1 MKLLLGAVIVA
12 GASLIIS
19 CSHSSQDQNTVAA
32 SATEGPPLAA
42 RVDQLDGTAG
52 IAAPP
57 STSQSPSQSP
67 ANVGWNQASVNTP
80 VSVGSRIYARENS
93 KVGIAFSGRN
103 YARLNPNTGLDVLTL
118 NQRRTQLALREGSC
132 IFSVGALANNELFEV
147 GTPSG
152 AVDFTEPGLYQV
164 GIDDGGSVLVSCLSG
179 GARVVRDSGQC
190 EITKG
195 QLLTLAAVAASD
207 AVVSQ
212 LAPTV
217 AGTICN
223 DYYQYR
229 YPRTYDGR
237 YADYDR
243 YLNDPYYYD
252 PYRRS
257 VSYQYIPDDSEV
269 AGLDDLDE
277 YGDWSDVPEYG
288 HCWRPRVSSGWA
300 PYRDGYWSDDYP
312 LGLTW
317 VANEHWGWAPYHY
330 GRWAFVNQSWIWVP
344 KEVVAQPVYSPALVA
359 FVQMPEPDRVGW
371 LPLGPG
377 DPYVPRYY
385 GPDYRPQY
393 IGSETVV
400 NKYVNITNV
409 ANYNVPGA
417 VTVVDTTQFTRV
429 ITPSTVERVDPAVL
443 ARTRPVVDPFAV
455 PSVRELAPNMMAV
468 KPAAPMPITVEQALV
483 RPVVVSQNPVMPS
496 VAANT
501 LQALKA
507 QPVPEDA
514 KKNKLKLKE
523 GSQPVAAVR
532 PDGLPV
538 SPVSPQPMGGQNAQ
552 QPTSGQ
558 NAQQQQQYQMA
569 TQQRQA
575 RITQL
580 APQAAQGDKGA
591 KREMRQ
597 LENQQRIEDKAARK
611 AAAQQGTAQPAG
623 PPPAPGQNQSAEQ
636 HKAAAQAAQQQAQ
649 QAEQERHARAA
660 QLDAQQ
666 KAQKQAAR
674 QQAAQQAQQ
683 AATQQEQQRQLEKAA
698 RKAQQQEQ
706 AQQQAQQA
714 AGQQQQ
720 RQQEKAAHR
729 AAQQQ
734 AAEQQA
740 QQAEQQRQQQKA
752 QKRAERQNAEQ
763 QQSPSPANPS
773 KEERK
778 QKNKNSS
785 QQ

>member
-1 MKLLLGAVIVA
+1 
-12 GASLIIS
+12 
-19 CSHSSQDQNTVAA
+19 
-32 SATEGPPLAA
+32 
-42 RVDQLDGTAG
+42 LDGTAG

-57 STSQSPSQSP
+57 TTNQTPSTNQTPDASP

-80 VSVGSRIYARENS
+80 VSVGSRVYARENS

-132 IFSVGALANNELFEV
+132 VFSVGALAKDELFEV
-147 GTPSG
+147 GTPNG

-190 EITKG
+190 EVTKG
-195 QLLTLAAVAASD
+195 QLLTLAALAASD
-207 AVVSQ
+207 AVVSE
-212 LAPTV
+212 LSPNV

-237 YADYDR
+237 YADYNR

-257 VSYQYIPDDSEV
+257 ASYQYIPDDSEV

-277 YGDWSDVPEYG
+277 YGEWTDVPEYG
-288 HCWRPRVSSGWA
+288 HCWHPRVSSGWA

-330 GRWAFVNQSWIWVP
+330 GRWAFVNQSWMWVP

-385 GPDYRPQY
+385 GADYRPQY

-468 KPAAPMPITVEQALV
+468 KPAAPIPITAEQALV
-483 RPVVVSQNPVMPS
+483 RPVVVSQNPVIPS

-507 QPVPEDA
+507 QPVPEEA

-523 GSQPVAAVR
+523 GGQPVAAVR

-538 SPVSPQPMGGQNAQ
+538 SPASPQPMGGQNAQ
-552 QPTSGQ
+552 QPTSAQ
-558 NAQQQQQYQMA
+558 NAQQQQQQQFQMA

-575 RITQL
+575 RIAQL
-580 APQAAQGDKGA
+580 APQAAQGDKSA

-597 LENQQRIEDKAARK
+597 LEDQQRVEDKAARK
-611 AAAQQGTAQPAG
+611 AAAQGTAQPGTPQQGTPQQGTAPRG
-623 PPPAPGQNQSAEQ
+623 TTQQGAAQPVGPAPPGQKSEQ
-636 HKAAAQAAQQQAQ
+636 RKAAEQAAQQQAQ

-683 AATQQEQQRQLEKAA
+683 ATTQQEEQRQQEKAA
-698 RKAQQQEQ
+698 RKAQQQQ
-706 AQQQAQQA
+706 SQQQPQQ

-720 RQQEKAAHR
+720 QQEKAARR

-734 AAEQQA
+734 AAQQQA

-752 QKRAERQNAEQ
+752 QRRAERQNTSQ
-763 QQSPSPANPS
+763 QQPSPQQPNPS

-778 QKNKNSS
+778 QKNKNSG